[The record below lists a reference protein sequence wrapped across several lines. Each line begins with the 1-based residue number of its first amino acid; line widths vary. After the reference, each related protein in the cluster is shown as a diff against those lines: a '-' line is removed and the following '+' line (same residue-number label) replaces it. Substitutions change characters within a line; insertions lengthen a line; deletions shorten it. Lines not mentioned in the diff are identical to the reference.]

1 MTDGRSFVQAL
12 AVCHPTQ
19 ATPLIRECND
29 EQLSALQQMTRKV
42 LNGNIKMET
51 KLPRNAKRLLTNVA
65 FRHQSPKSLRRALCQ
80 RGGSRAVLAG
90 QVLKAM
96 AKAAVPAL
104 KKVGQKLAHQGISTG
119 AQMAVDKL
127 SSKNVSRP
135 QDPDSFSASV
145 SETKRGGEEDSD
157 LLDELNQ
164 LLDGQET

>member
-42 LNGNIKMET
+42 LNGDIKMES

-90 QVLKAM
+90 QVFKAM

-104 KKVGQKLAHQGISTG
+104 KKVGQKIVHQGISTG

-127 SSKNVSRP
+127 SSKKVPRES
-135 QDPDSFSASV
+135 DLFSL
-145 SETKRGGEEDSD
+145 SETKPREDEEGSSDQD

-164 LLDGQET
+164 LLDGQKT